1 MIPKIC
7 TLIFA
12 GTLLSVNLLAQD
24 DSNRKDQS
32 INTRQATPV
41 KIIETIPG
49 TWKADKI
56 LQNNKDVSTS
66 NAAGNQIIE
75 FGSEARYVIRNGTNV
90 VDSGGYRV
98 NESQS
103 ILYLES
109 VTTRKVIEWD
119 INFANDNMTLESKSP
134 ASDSRKYIYSRIV
147 ETNKR

>member
-1 MIPKIC
+1 MIHKIC
-7 TLIFA
+7 TLMFA
-12 GTLLSVNLLAQD
+12 GSLFSATLFAQD

-32 INTRQATPV
+32 INTRQTTPV

-66 NAAGNQIIE
+66 NADGNQIIE
-75 FGSEARYVIRNGTNV
+75 FGREARYVIRNGTNV

-109 VTTRKVIEWD
+109 VTKSKVIEWN
-119 INFANDNMTLESKSP
+119 INFVNDIMTLEAKSP
-134 ASDSRKYIYSRIV
+134 ASDNRKYIYSRIA
-147 ETNKR
+147 EANKH